1 MYPTASSPRRPDGQ
15 AHRRCQRTNRA
26 ERLGAVGA
34 VSSRK
39 RETQPVLLQSH
50 IEKRLAFARDPHPPD
65 AEKILFSDEAH
76 IYERGPLR

>member
-1 MYPTASSPRRPDGQ
+1 MDKHTVDVSAQTVPRDL
-15 AHRRCQRTNRA
+15 
-26 ERLGAVGA
+26 EAVGA